1 LSLAPFFLPH
11 FDGLRLTRL
20 ARDRAQPEHR
30 RVIQRARLLLALVL
44 LIATAAAGEI
54 RVATLNCLL
63 LFDPKIDHPGKVDDQ
78 ERMTP
83 EQYEAK
89 LSNLATLIK
98 GYRAVGLQETGGGT
112 EIAALAKLA
121 GMQWAWTKGTD
132 TATGE
137 EVGFLFSL
145 PDWKVT
151 SRGRVPEL
159 DRVVS
164 KHLLV
169 EATLNS
175 QHVLFLVVHLIRPIG
190 NQLPK
195 HKNQLAAVGSW
206 MTKVHAIDPRTLIV
220 VMGDT
225 NSTLVESGVS
235 LFGAGSE
242 AGEKIRFAGTHLTNK
257 PFDRLVLLGPG
268 TWSGVELRKPPYGV
282 RPAAPIRRVWTDHYL
297 LGAELRWP

>member
-1 LSLAPFFLPH
+1 
-11 FDGLRLTRL
+11 
-20 ARDRAQPEHR
+20 
-30 RVIQRARLLLALVL
+30 VIQRARLLFAIVL

-63 LFDPKIDHPGKVDDQ
+63 LFDPKIDHAGKVDDE

-89 LSNLATLIK
+89 LSNLATLLK
-98 GYRAVGLQETGGGT
+98 GYQAIGLQETGGGT
-112 EIAALAKLA
+112 EIAALAKRA
-121 GMQWAWTKGTD
+121 GMQWEWTRGAD

-137 EVGFLFSL
+137 EVGFLYSL
-145 PDWKVT
+145 PDWKVA

-169 EATLNS
+169 EATSNS

-195 HKNQLAAVGSW
+195 HKNQLAAIGGW
-206 MTKVHAIDPRTLIV
+206 MTKVHAADSRALIV

-225 NSTLVESGVS
+225 NSTLVENGVS
-235 LFGAGSE
+235 LFGVGNE

-268 TWSGVELRKPPYGV
+268 AWTNVELRKPPYGN
-282 RPAAPIRRVWTDHYL
+282 RPAAALKRVWTDHYF
-297 LGAELRWP
+297 LGAELHWP